1 MEPVNPPKGW
11 LEDPRTQE
19 DCETCDK
26 ANCNDRGFI
35 PGGDD
40 LPEDVCCSCE
50 KCHGDPIKY
59 EVGGGMG
66 AVRSDER
73 GARWCCL
80 IPSA

>member
-50 KCHGDPIKY
+50 KCHGDPINMKWAAEWERY
-59 EVGGGMG
+59 EAMKEGRDG
-66 AVRSDER
+66 AV
-73 GARWCCL
+73 
-80 IPSA
+80 